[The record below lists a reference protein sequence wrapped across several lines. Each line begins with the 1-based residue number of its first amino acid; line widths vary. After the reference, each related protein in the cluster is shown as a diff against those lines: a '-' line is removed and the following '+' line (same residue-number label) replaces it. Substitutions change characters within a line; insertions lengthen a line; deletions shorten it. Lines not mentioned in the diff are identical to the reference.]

1 MKKSLTIISS
11 LLIASYSAF
20 ATGVSFT
27 VEDNQLLIGGVAQ
40 DNSSIAT
47 NSLTAYGFFVSDAN
61 FSAFITDDIWT
72 GAESSITDVESAG
85 IFAFMNANGYAAGGS
100 IAAAPVSPSF
110 FPTFTGVLN
119 SGSAGN
125 HAVLVVTGNVGG
137 TDYLGVVATTAVTLG
152 LGALPV
158 GFLTGANSWDTTLL
172 GTAGSLNLAS
182 VVPEPS
188 TYAALAGLCALSFV
202 MVRRR
207 RA

>member
-1 MKKSLTIISS
+1 MKKSLTIINS
-11 LLIASYSAF
+11 LLIASYSAL

-27 VEDNQLLIGGVAQ
+27 VEDDQLLIGGVAQ
-40 DNSSIAT
+40 DNDSIAT
-47 NSLTAYGFFVSDAN
+47 SSLTAYGFFVSDAN
-61 FSAFITDDIWT
+61 FNAFITDDIWT
-72 GAESSITDVESAG
+72 GAESSITDVEAAN
-85 IFAFMNANGYAAGGS
+85 IEAFMNAYGYAAGGS
-100 IAAAPVSPSF
+100 IAAAPAAPAF
-110 FPTFTGVLN
+110 FPTFLGTLD
-119 SGSAGN
+119 SGSANN

-152 LGALPV
+152 LGDLPI
-158 GFLTGANSWDTTLL
+158 GFSTGANSWDTTLL

-188 TYAALAGLCALSFV
+188 TYAALAGLCALGYV